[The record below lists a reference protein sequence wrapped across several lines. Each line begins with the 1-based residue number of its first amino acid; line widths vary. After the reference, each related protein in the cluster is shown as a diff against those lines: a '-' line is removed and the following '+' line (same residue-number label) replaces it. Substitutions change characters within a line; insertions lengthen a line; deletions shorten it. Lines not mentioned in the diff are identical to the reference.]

1 MQCKMAHDV
10 CRSTTK
16 YKYAG
21 QNLGIIGNSANFD
34 AVDDAITTIV
44 KNWFNEVK
52 DATQSLIDNCCSSNG
67 KTTGHFTQLV
77 TDEATQI
84 GCAITQYT
92 ENGFKF
98 NLIACNY
105 SRTNIE
111 GTKVYQTGEAASA
124 CIKGKNPNFTA
135 LCIDTESS

>member
-1 MQCKMAHDV
+1 
-10 CRSTTK
+10 
-16 YKYAG
+16 
-21 QNLGIIGNSANFD
+21 LGIIGNSAKFD
-34 AVDDAITTIV
+34 SIDDAITTVV

-52 DATQSLIDNCCSSNG
+52 DAPQSLINNCCSSNG

-84 GCAITQYT
+84 GCAASQYT

-105 SRTNIE
+105 SRTNIQ
-111 GTKVYQTGEAASA
+111 GTKVYTIGEPTSA
-124 CIKGKNPNFTA
+124 CKKGKNPNFPA
-135 LCIDTESS
+135 LCIDTESA